1 MQNPATTPAPS
12 VTVVAPAMPQ
22 ARPAEPATP
31 MVFRDPGTGQAY
43 TVTGPTTARDVQAL
57 KARRDEL
64 SNQLQSVDSRRSK
77 LMSQLKSTGDPVAV
91 KGLESRL
98 ALLDARQL
106 QLEAD
111 IQQTG
116 QQLSSAA
123 AGLIASTSDAPRFA
137 GFSQNQ
143 VMALS
148 VLSIIFIF
156 FPIAAGI
163 SKAFWRRSNK
173 PAIPPQALTETAQRL
188 ERLESSVDAIAFEVE
203 RISEGQ
209 RFVTKLLAEG
219 QTAPA
224 LGSGA
229 PETVRVTK

>member
-1 MQNPATTPAPS
+1 MQQTAKTPAPS
-12 VTVVAPAMPQ
+12 VTVAAPATQ
-22 ARPAEPATP
+22 ASPAQAATQMVYRDPAT
-31 MVFRDPGTGQAY
+31 GEAY
-43 TVTGPTTARDVQAL
+43 TITPPTTARDMQAL
-57 KARRDEL
+57 KARREEL

-91 KGLESRL
+91 KGLEDRL
-98 ALLDARQL
+98 ALLDQRQL
-106 QLEAD
+106 QLESD

-116 QQLSSAA
+116 QQMSSAA
-123 AGLIASTSDAPRFA
+123 AGLIASSSDAPRFA

-188 ERLESSVDAIAFEVE
+188 ERLESSVDAIAIEVE

-219 QTAPA
+219 QVAPA

-229 PETVRVTK
+229 PDTVRVGK